1 MREIKF
7 RAWDTESNI
16 MVYSDKRNKKDWDC
30 DYFFQQ
36 DDGGNM
42 ICYWDYDY
50 DDSFGEPTHNC
61 GELDNLMQYTGL
73 KDKNGVEIYE
83 GDIVKIHIT
92 DGRINSVEKDYMF
105 EVVWC
110 FSEASFEY
118 KTKADILGNPCCE
131 ASNQHRVE
139 VIGNIYENP
148 DLLEALNED

>member
-1 MREIKF
+1 MSRILKF

-73 KDKNGVEIYE
+73 KDKNGMGLTEVFE
-83 GDIVKIHIT
+83 GDIISE
-92 DGRINSVEKDYMF
+92 DG
-105 EVVWC
+105 
-110 FSEASFEY
+110 
-118 KTKADILGNPCCE
+118 ILK
-131 ASNQHRVE
+131 
-139 VIGNIYENP
+139 GNIYENDKRETDIVVP
-148 DLLEALNED
+148 QLGTKDWETTYKEIVVRGYDYSE